1 MCWRNHTG
9 NPSQSETDFLNYLC
23 ALCQPNASSIVVTM
37 AQETQQEPQG
47 FERTETV
54 RDGPSWQ
61 HGLEAG
67 LIGGLV
73 MGVLF
78 SVLMPPVIENAI
90 PALVGLTGGIAGWVV
105 HMSISAVF
113 GVVFA
118 AALANPRL
126 AGAAESMSGVVSLGL
141 VYGVILWVVAAGIVM
156 PLWLSAVGFPSPP
169 PLPNLGLMGLL
180 THLVFGVVLGWS
192 YHYLR

>member
-1 MCWRNHTG
+1 
-9 NPSQSETDFLNYLC
+9 
-23 ALCQPNASSIVVTM
+23 M
-37 AQETQQEPQG
+37 AQERRQDTKG
-47 FERTETV
+47 LERTEAE
-54 RDGPSWQ
+54 RDGRSWQ
-61 HGLEAG
+61 HGVEAG

-78 SVLMPPVIENAI
+78 SLLMPPVIENAI
-90 PALVGLTGGIAGWVV
+90 PALVGLSGGIAGWVV

-118 AALANPRL
+118 AALVQPRI
-126 AGAAESMSGVVSLGL
+126 AAVADSVVGAVGLGL
-141 VYGVILWVVAAGIVM
+141 VYGAILWVVAAGVVM

-180 THLVFGVVLGWS
+180 VHLAFGLVLGVS
-192 YHYLR
+192 YYYLR

>member
-1 MCWRNHTG
+1 MEQTG
-9 NPSQSETDFLNYLC
+9 
-23 ALCQPNASSIVVTM
+23 A
-37 AQETQQEPQG
+37 
-47 FERTETV
+47 V

-61 HGLEAG
+61 HGVEAG

-78 SVLMPPVIENAI
+78 SLLMPPVIENAI
-90 PALVGLTGGIAGWVV
+90 PALVGLSGGVAGWVV

-113 GVVFA
+113 SVVFA
-118 AALANPRL
+118 AALTQPRL
-126 AGAAESMSGVVSLGL
+126 AAAAELLGGVVGLGL
-141 VYGVILWVVAAGIVM
+141 AYGVILWVVAAGVVM

-169 PLPNLGLMGLL
+169 PLPNLALMGLL
-180 THLVFGVVLGWS
+180 THLVFGLVLGAS

>member
-1 MCWRNHTG
+1 
-9 NPSQSETDFLNYLC
+9 
-23 ALCQPNASSIVVTM
+23 M
-37 AQETQQEPQG
+37 AQETQQETQR

-61 HGLEAG
+61 HGVEAG

-113 GVVFA
+113 GVVFV
-118 AALANPRL
+118 AALAHPRL
-126 AGAAESMSGVVSLGL
+126 AAIAESMEGVVSLGL
-141 VYGVILWVVAAGIVM
+141 AYGVILWAVAAGVVM
-156 PLWLSAVGFPSPP
+156 PLWLSAVGFPNPP
-169 PLPNLGLMGLL
+169 PLPNLGLIGLL
-180 THLVFGVVLGWS
+180 THLVFGVVLGAS

>member
-1 MCWRNHTG
+1 M
-9 NPSQSETDFLNYLC
+9 
-23 ALCQPNASSIVVTM
+23 
-37 AQETQQEPQG
+37 
-47 FERTETV
+47 
-54 RDGPSWQ
+54 
-61 HGLEAG
+61 
-67 LIGGLV
+67 IGGLV

-90 PALVGLTGGIAGWVV
+90 PALVGLSGGVAGWVV

-118 AALANPRL
+118 AALTQPRL
-126 AGAAESMSGVVSLGL
+126 VAVAESLGGVVSLGL
-141 VYGVILWVVAAGIVM
+141 VYGVILWVVAAGVIM

-169 PLPNLGLMGLL
+169 PLPNLGLMGLF
-180 THLVFGVVLGWS
+180 THLAFGVVLGVS

>member
-1 MCWRNHTG
+1 
-9 NPSQSETDFLNYLC
+9 
-23 ALCQPNASSIVVTM
+23 M
-37 AQETQQEPQG
+37 AQKTQQGTQG
-47 FERTETV
+47 LERTEV
-54 RDGPSWQ
+54 IRGSHSWQ
-61 HGLEAG
+61 YGVEAG

-78 SVLMPPVIENAI
+78 SLLMPPVIENAI
-90 PALVGLTGGIAGWVV
+90 PALVGLSGGIAGWVV

-113 GVVFA
+113 GVVFV
-118 AALANPRL
+118 AALTQPRIAAVAET
-126 AGAAESMSGVVSLGL
+126 AGGVVGLGL
-141 VYGVILWVVAAGIVM
+141 AYGVILWIVAAGIVM

-180 THLVFGVVLGWS
+180 THLVFGLVLGAS